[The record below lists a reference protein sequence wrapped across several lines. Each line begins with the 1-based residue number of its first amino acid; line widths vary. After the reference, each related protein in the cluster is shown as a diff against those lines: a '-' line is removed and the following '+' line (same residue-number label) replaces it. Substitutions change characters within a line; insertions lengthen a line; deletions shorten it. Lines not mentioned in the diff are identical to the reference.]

1 MASGKTFGIA
11 FRVSETYNV
20 FMTKLLV
27 PRDEN
32 ELMIVESLLES
43 DGIAFQIQNEHFGG
57 LYPGMNIFPF
67 SERVIL
73 VAESDLDRA
82 SQLVNDFLNATE
94 EPSEPGRAG

>member
-1 MASGKTFGIA
+1 
-11 FRVSETYNV
+11 
-20 FMTKLLV
+20 MTKLLV

-32 ELMIVESLLES
+32 ELMIVESLLEG
-43 DGIAFQIQNEHFGG
+43 DGIAFRIQNEHFGG

-82 SQLVNDFLNATE
+82 SQLVCDFLKATTE
-94 EPSEPGRAG
+94 TSEPGHAG

>member
-1 MASGKTFGIA
+1 LLFESSA
-11 FRVSETYNV
+11 TYNTYV
-20 FMTKLLV
+20 TKLLV

-57 LYPGMNIFPF
+57 LYPGLNFFPF

-73 VAESDLDRA
+73 VAESDLQRA
-82 SQLVNDFLNATE
+82 SLLVRDFLKATE
-94 EPSEPGRAG
+94 GTPEPGHAG